1 MTRTIRY
8 ADPEHDPLDDV
19 VDLGRYPIDRPGS
32 EAWWELVR
40 EARDELGR
48 EGCSSMPDFLRS
60 EALERAHAEVA
71 NLADKAPVRE
81 FRSSVYARTDSEAEL
96 ATDDPRRVPVRR
108 CLGHVT
114 RDQIGPDTVVAR
126 VYASPACKAFVA
138 ACVGLERVYEYA
150 DPLAGL
156 IVTVVPAGGELS
168 WHYDTNEFVV
178 SLMTQQPEIGGL
190 FEFCPNLRR
199 PGTEN
204 VDQLGRVLRGEAD
217 HLIHTRALRPGDLQI
232 FRGRYSLHRVT
243 QVSGRRDRHVAC
255 LGYADRPGVIGPV
268 DRTRSVYG
276 RVTEAHLVAEGREAV
291 ATHDG
296 LVL

>member
-1 MTRTIRY
+1 MTTTIRY

-19 VDLGRYPIDRPGS
+19 VDLDRYPIDRPGS

-40 EARDELGR
+40 EARAQLGR
-48 EGCSSMPDFLRS
+48 DGCLSLPDFLRP
-60 EALERAHAEVA
+60 EALAWAQAEVA
-71 NLADKAPVRE
+71 SVAVKAPARE
-81 FRSSVYARTDSEAEL
+81 FHSSVYARADSEGDMA
-96 ATDDPRRVPVRR
+96 ADDPRRMPVRR

-114 RDQIGPDTVVAR
+114 RDQIAPDTVVAR
-126 VYASPACKAFVA
+126 LYVSPVFKAFVA
-138 ACVGLERVYEYA
+138 ACVGLERVFEYA

-156 IVTVVPAGGELS
+156 IVTVVPDGGELS

-178 SLMTQQPEIGGL
+178 SLMTQQPAEGGL

-199 PGTEN
+199 PGAEN

-217 HLIHTRALRPGDLQI
+217 HLIHTRGLRPGDLQV

-243 QVSGRRDRHVAC
+243 PVSGERDRHVAC

-268 DRTRSVYG
+268 DRTRAVYG
-276 RVTEAHLVAEGREAV
+276 RVTEAHLVAEGREPV
-291 ATHDG
+291 AQHDG